1 MSTQAGA
8 RLSGDEIVALKFAAH
23 RQLTRWASKPG
34 LTARQRAQR
43 AALTRAVQVLQDKQL
58 SHGCELRIRSAG
70 DSR

>member
-34 LTARQRAQR
+34 LTAHQRAQR

-58 SHGCELRIRSAG
+58 SHGCELRTRSAG